1 MQNCLNFSVD
11 RSMKAKHATATHTYP
26 GPPLAPRDTVPA
38 GHKREGENQSSSR
51 RHCPKFRLQM
61 DSRLRGN
68 DNPGVS
74 TRTVSPG
81 PLRGAEQRRGAGG
94 LRLALSEPQASLA
107 SRPAHRVAQGTG
119 VAGTDPGVAL
129 NEAKKHPIPM
139 PGKIWFV
146 GAGPATPDLITVK
159 GRKLLEQAGAIL
171 YAGSLVDQA
180 ATLLRARRLRNP
192 RLEGHDARGNDRLA
206 ARAGA
211 PPSTVV
217 RLQTGDPGLYGAL
230 IEMTQPLTAA
240 GIRVGGGAR
249 RFLGDGLDGGSRR
262 NADAAG
268 GDADGDPHPR
278 RRAHADA
285 AGRGSRSARRAR

>member
-11 RSMKAKHATATHTYP
+11 RSMKAKHATATHPHP

-68 DNPGVS
+68 DSPGVS

-119 VAGTDPGVAL
+119 VAGTDPGVAFSL
-129 NEAKKHPIPM
+129 ATFFWRSKRKYARASSAENTAKRSQKTPHPHPGPPLDGEGENHSLSRRPCPKFRQPM
-139 PGKIWFV
+139 
-146 GAGPATPDLITVK
+146 D
-159 GRKLLEQAGAIL
+159 
-171 YAGSLVDQA
+171 S
-180 ATLLRARRLRNP
+180 RL
-192 RLEGHDARGNDRLA
+192 RGNDGATVSDRLVS
-206 ARAGA
+206 
-211 PPSTVV
+211 PP
-217 RLQTGDPGLYGAL
+217 
-230 IEMTQPLTAA
+230 PL
-240 GIRVGGGAR
+240 
-249 RFLGDGLDGGSRR
+249 
-262 NADAAG
+262 
-268 GDADGDPHPR
+268 
-278 RRAHADA
+278 
-285 AGRGSRSARRAR
+285 RGSTQ